1 MTTFLAFT
9 VVGVVVGCIYALSAT
24 GLVVTYVTSGIF
36 NFAHGAVGMISAFTY
51 WNLTVEQ
58 GWPALLALLFILLVF
73 APVLGILIDLLI
85 MRNLHSASE
94 EVRVIV
100 TVALM
105 LFLLGIGQWIWDP
118 GVPRTIPRFF
128 NADHVQIFSV
138 NVTYHQ
144 IIVVIAA
151 LAVAVGLRLF
161 LFRTRIGVALR
172 ATVDAPDLAS
182 YFGAAPGR
190 VRMLGWAMGSSLAAL
205 AGVLLAPL
213 VTLDILLLTLLVING
228 YAAGIVGRLKSL
240 PLTFAGGVV
249 LGLLESYVVGYGP
262 RSVLSQLR
270 PTVPVIFLYIA
281 LLIFPQSR
289 LRVGR
294 ALARRTTKVPSLRTS
309 LIAAVVF
316 VAAAWILATTLSG
329 SNVFNL
335 GRGLVAALILLSLVL
350 LTGYGGQISLA
361 QWTFVGF
368 GAFAMGKVA
377 GGNSLFGVL
386 AAVGFAGAIGAL
398 SALPALRLRGLYL
411 ALATFAFGVAMTPV
425 FFDNNNIF
433 GQGGALKV
441 GRVLVKGDSAFVVLI
456 AVVFAAA
463 AVGVLAVR
471 RSSFGRRLVA
481 MSDSQVACATLGMSL
496 TWTKL
501 IVFGASAGLAGL
513 AGALFGGLQGSVGSI
528 NFQVLNSLAI
538 FLLLA
543 IWGVDSIIAVL
554 FAGLSF
560 AYLSVLQTH
569 FPDIRG
575 LPYLLTGLGALG
587 LARSPN
593 GVVAQTSDYFE
604 RMKAWWQGRERRRPA
619 TAQVALG
626 TPLVVDAGSSNG
638 NGNGAGHHGPT
649 PALELIDIHTGYGR
663 IEVVHGVDLC
673 IPPATVF
680 ALLGPNG
687 AGKSTLLRTAS
698 GGHPAW
704 SGCVH
709 IAGVHVNGA
718 PPEKMARLGVC
729 TVPEGRSIFA
739 NLTVAEN
746 LRMMTYRDGVTEDE
760 VEERAYSSFPRL
772 SERRTQ
778 LAGTLSGGEQQMLAM
793 ARAVATDPKL
803 LLLDEI
809 SLGLAP
815 RIVANLYEHVAQ
827 LKEEGIA
834 ILLVEQFVQTAL
846 SVADFAAV
854 MTQGRIYR
862 IGETSDVGDAVSH
875 AYMGAVG

>member
-1 MTTFLAFT
+1 VTTFLAFT
-9 VVGVVVGCIYALSAT
+9 VVGIVVGCIYALSAT
-24 GLVVTYVTSGIF
+24 GLVVTYITSGIF
-36 NFAHGAVGMISAFTY
+36 NFAHGAVGMIAAFTY
-51 WNLTVEQ
+51 WKLAVDE
-58 GWPALLALLFILLVF
+58 GWPAIVALPFILFVF
-73 APVLGILIDLLI
+73 APLLGVLIDVLI
-85 MRNLHSASE
+85 MRNLHAASE

-100 TVALM
+100 TVALL
-105 LFLLGIGQWIWDP
+105 LFLLGVGDWIWDP

-128 NADHVQIFSV
+128 EADHVRVFSV

-151 LAVAVGLRLF
+151 LAVAVILRLF

-172 ATVDAPDLAS
+172 ATVDAPDLAA

-205 AGVLLAPL
+205 AGILLAPL

-228 YAAGIVGRLKSL
+228 FAAAIVGRLKSL
-240 PLTFAGGVV
+240 PLTFAGGVA
-249 LGLLESYVVGYGP
+249 LGLVESYVVGYAPGG
-262 RSVLSQLR
+262 VLSQLR
-270 PTVPVIFLYIA
+270 PTIPVIFLYIA

-294 ALARRTTKVPSLRTS
+294 ALSRRTTKVPTLRAS
-309 LIAAVVF
+309 LIGAALF
-316 VAAAWILATTLSG
+316 VGAAWIAASTLSG
-329 SNVFNL
+329 TNLFNL

-368 GAFAMGKVA
+368 GSFAMGKIA
-377 GGNSLFGVL
+377 GGDSLFGVV
-386 AAVGFAGAIGAL
+386 AAVAFAGAVGAL

-411 ALATFAFGVAMTPV
+411 ALSTFAFAVAMTAI
-425 FFDNNNIF
+425 FFDNNNVF

-441 GRVLVKGDSAFVVLI
+441 GRVLLHGNSGFIVLI

-481 MSDSQVACATLGMSL
+481 MSDSQVACATLGMSV

-501 IVFGASAGLAGL
+501 IVFAASAGLAGL
-513 AGALFGGLQGSVGSI
+513 AGALFGGLQGSVGSA
-528 NFQVLNSLAI
+528 NFNVLNSLAL

-543 IWGVDSIIAVL
+543 IWGVDSIIAVF

-560 AYLSVLQTH
+560 AYLSVLQAH
-569 FPDIRG
+569 FPDVRG
-575 LPYLLTGLGALG
+575 LPFLLTGLGALG
-587 LARSPN
+587 LARNPN
-593 GVVAQTSDYFE
+593 GVVAQVSDNFA
-604 RMKAWWQGRERRRPA
+604 RVKAWWRGRERAPEPGAA
-619 TAQVALG
+619 TGFA
-626 TPLVVDAGSSNG
+626 PLVVGAGSSNG
-638 NGNGAGHHGPT
+638 GGNGRHGPV
-649 PALELIDIHTGYGR
+649 PALELIDIHSGYGR
-663 IEVVHGVDLC
+663 IEVVHGVDLVV
-673 IPPATVF
+673 PPATVF

-687 AGKSTLLRTAS
+687 AGKSTLLRVAS

-704 SGCVH
+704 SGCIHV
-709 IAGVHVNGA
+709 AGVHVNGVA
-718 PPEKMARLGVC
+718 PEAMARLGVC

-746 LRMMTYRDGVTEDE
+746 LRMMTYRAGVTEDE
-760 VEERAYSSFPRL
+760 VEERAYASFPRL
-772 SERRTQ
+772 SERRHQ

-793 ARAVATDPKL
+793 ARAVATEPKL

-815 RIVANLYEHVAQ
+815 RIVADLYEHVAQ
-827 LKEEGIA
+827 LKEQGIA

-846 SVADFAAV
+846 AVADFAAV
-854 MTQGRIYR
+854 MTQGRVYR
-862 IGETSDVGDAVSH
+862 MGETSDVTDAVSH

>member
-1 MTTFLAFT
+1 
-9 VVGVVVGCIYALSAT
+9 
-24 GLVVTYVTSGIF
+24 
-36 NFAHGAVGMISAFTY
+36 
-51 WNLTVEQ
+51 
-58 GWPALLALLFILLVF
+58 
-73 APVLGILIDLLI
+73 
-85 MRNLHSASE
+85 
-94 EVRVIV
+94 
-100 TVALM
+100 
-105 LFLLGIGQWIWDP
+105 
-118 GVPRTIPRFF
+118 
-128 NADHVQIFSV
+128 
-138 NVTYHQ
+138 
-144 IIVVIAA
+144 
-151 LAVAVGLRLF
+151 
-161 LFRTRIGVALR
+161 
-172 ATVDAPDLAS
+172 
-182 YFGAAPGR
+182 
-190 VRMLGWAMGSSLAAL
+190 
-205 AGVLLAPL
+205 
-213 VTLDILLLTLLVING
+213 
-228 YAAGIVGRLKSL
+228 
-240 PLTFAGGVV
+240 
-249 LGLLESYVVGYGP
+249 
-262 RSVLSQLR
+262 
-270 PTVPVIFLYIA
+270 
-281 LLIFPQSR
+281 
-289 LRVGR
+289 
-294 ALARRTTKVPSLRTS
+294 
-309 LIAAVVF
+309 
-316 VAAAWILATTLSG
+316 
-329 SNVFNL
+329 
-335 GRGLVAALILLSLVL
+335 
-350 LTGYGGQISLA
+350 
-361 QWTFVGF
+361 
-368 GAFAMGKVA
+368 
-377 GGNSLFGVL
+377 
-386 AAVGFAGAIGAL
+386 
-398 SALPALRLRGLYL
+398 
-411 ALATFAFGVAMTPV
+411 
-425 FFDNNNIF
+425 
-433 GQGGALKV
+433 
-441 GRVLVKGDSAFVVLI
+441 
-456 AVVFAAA
+456 
-463 AVGVLAVR
+463 
-471 RSSFGRRLVA
+471 

-501 IVFGASAGLAGL
+501 ILFAASAGLAGL

-604 RMKAWWQGRERRRPA
+604 RLKTWWQGREQRRPA
-619 TAQVALG
+619 TAEVGLDA
-626 TPLVVDAGSSNG
+626 PLVVGAGSSNG
-638 NGNGAGHHGPT
+638 DGNGHHGPT
-649 PALELIDIHTGYGR
+649 PALELIDIRTGYGR
-663 IEVVHGVDLC
+663 IEVVHGVDLVV
-673 IPPATVF
+673 PPATVF

-718 PPEKMARLGVC
+718 APEAMARLGVC
-729 TVPEGRSIFA
+729 TVPEGRSVFA

-760 VEERAYSSFPRL
+760 VEERAYASFPRL

-815 RIVANLYEHVAQ
+815 RIVADLYEHVAQ